1 MIEGQKGMCV
11 IDCCAQFLSLGG
23 RNPPRCSPFLWFCLV
38 LSIFALKYYWNDFL
52 QLHIN
57 LYVFGSHVRGKGE
70 SVRTRK
76 GCRNN
81 KL

>member
-38 LSIFALKYYWNDFL
+38 LSIFALNFCWNAIV

-57 LYVFGSHVRGKGE
+57 LYVFGACVREKGE
-70 SVRTRK
+70 GVRTRK
-76 GCRNN
+76 GCWDK